1 MLMTSKLLLK
11 LLMLKTKERVIYNN
25 LFNFNIYN
33 YIKSLFTER
42 DFFTSSVRLMVRT
55 LGFHPKNRSSILL
68 RSTMEKLILQTLIIV
83 LIMVTW
89 IGGASAITFDNLRKQ
104 GEKSMESITKLLRQ
118 LLVVMVVLFIIV
130 SLMVWL

>member
-1 MLMTSKLLLK
+1 
-11 LLMLKTKERVIYNN
+11 
-25 LFNFNIYN
+25 
-33 YIKSLFTER
+33 
-42 DFFTSSVRLMVRT
+42 MVRT

-89 IGGASAITFDNLRKQ
+89 IGVASAITFDNLRKQ

-130 SLMVWL
+130 SLMIWL

>member
-42 DFFTSSVRLMVRT
+42 DFFTSSVRLVVRT

-89 IGGASAITFDNLRKQ
+89 IGGGMAVTYDSLKKQ
-104 GEKSMESITKLLRQ
+104 GNVLNKKLFNKVKMFF
-118 LLVVMVVLFIIV
+118 LVIVVLYIIV

>member
-1 MLMTSKLLLK
+1 M
-11 LLMLKTKERVIYNN
+11 
-25 LFNFNIYN
+25 
-33 YIKSLFTER
+33 ER
-42 DFFTSSVRLMVRT
+42 DFFTSSVRLVVRT

-83 LIMVTW
+83 RIMVTW
-89 IGGASAITFDNLRKQ
+89 IGGDSAITFDNLRKQ

-130 SLMVWL
+130 SLMIWL